1 MEYLKFLS
9 ISTIAFPIDADKQDP
24 AEPDYYDKA
33 QQISVLGLIKE
44 TNLELKVKSNKIK
57 PGLSNDG
64 MKSNFDN

>member
-9 ISTIAFPIDADKQDP
+9 KSKIAFPIDADKQDP